1 MKIAIVTPSIAGARS
16 GNQHTAERW
25 AKFLRGG
32 GHRVSVA
39 TQWGGKAVDVLI
51 ALHARKSYSSIERF
65 HAAQPRAPLIVV
77 LTGTDLYRDIKTDP
91 VARRALDIA
100 SRLVVLQ
107 PEGRLELPRRLRAK
121 TRVIFQSADVGVRHS
136 PPKRR
141 FRMAVVGHLRAEKDP
156 FRAVMALAHL
166 PHRADLEV
174 IHLGKPLTPEMR
186 EEAELRMKR
195 DPRYRWLGSRPHGQ
209 ALRQLAASNL
219 LIVSSVME
227 GGANVICEAARIGVP
242 VLASRVSGNIGMLGR
257 GYPGYFALF
266 DDRALAKLIERAA
279 SDAKFY
285 RKLKDKVRARRQFF
299 APAAERDGLR
309 KLLGEF
315 TFRRVAE

>member
-1 MKIAIVTPSIAGARS
+1 MKIALVTPSIAGARS

-25 AKFLRGG
+25 AKFLRRG

-39 TQWGGKAVDVLI
+39 MHWDGKAVDVLI
-51 ALHARKSYSSIERF
+51 ALHARRSYSSIERF
-65 HAAQPRAPLIVV
+65 HAAYPGAPLIVV
-77 LTGTDLYRDIKTDP
+77 LTGTDLYRDIKTHP
-91 VARRALDIA
+91 EARRALELA

-121 TRVIFQSADVGVRHS
+121 TRAVFQSADVSASHK
-136 PPKRR
+136 PPTKL
-141 FRMAVVGHLRAEKDP
+141 FRLAVVGHLREEKDP
-156 FRAVMALAHL
+156 FRAVTALAHL
-166 PHRADLEV
+166 PHRPDLEV
-174 IHLGKPLTPEMR
+174 IHLGKPLTPAMR
-186 EEAELRMKR
+186 KEAGLWMAR
-195 DPRYRWLGSRPHGQ
+195 DSRYRWLDSQPHGQ
-209 ALRQLAASNL
+209 ALRRLANSNL

-266 DDRALAKLIERAA
+266 DDRALARLIERAA
-279 SDAKFY
+279 DDPKFY
-285 RKLKDKVRARRQFF
+285 RMLKNAVRSRRRLF

-309 KLLGEF
+309 RLLREF
-315 TFRRVAE
+315 APARSVS